1 MSVCALSA
9 PLGTDLTLTYQQEK
23 ISKVRG
29 AMAEKNDVHIPTRR
43 LVHPSLAVGDET
55 FPMPD
60 WASWLIW
67 LGEWMKLQTQND
79 GRRVAVVRVP
89 CRRTAAAF
97 TVLGVLLASA
107 RIHDDSLDWESLK
120 SLPVGTQVYW
130 RERSLADSGKARAKS
145 GKVIGLSTYG
155 DHQLMVVSVDSRS
168 KQGQTTHSFSKV
180 SALSYGITLGSIS
193 AKTDAKLSSLNSVL
207 NAMAV
212 AFKPSWLVAP
222 NSECLLLSE
231 KDSFLSDLA
240 GLSIDASDGIP
251 VKFESALAI
260 ADSRG
265 HSYGK
270 TKLASP
276 RIAVIPDQW
285 LDVVVLD
292 GPYASQRLPDTA
304 AKSAIAILDRTEYDD
319 EIEQMIG
326 RLTGYRRDEFI
337 QIPDDGVLQPP
348 KQMDV
353 VLFGLPNVQAHASG
367 VASFG

>member
-1 MSVCALSA
+1 MV
-9 PLGTDLTLTYQQEK
+9 T
-23 ISKVRG
+23 
-29 AMAEKNDVHIPTRR
+29 KNDVHIPTRG
-43 LVHPSLAVGDET
+43 LVYPSLAVGEET

-67 LGEWMKLQTQND
+67 LGEWMKLQTQTE
-79 GRRVAVVRVP
+79 GRRVAVIRVP

-97 TVLGVLLASA
+97 TVLGVLLAAA

-130 RERSLADSGKARAKS
+130 RERSPADSGKARAKS

-168 KQGQTTHSFSKV
+168 KQGQTTHAFSKV

-193 AKTDAKLSSLNSVL
+193 AKTDAKLSGLNRVL
-207 NAMAV
+207 NAMGV
-212 AFKPSWLVAP
+212 DFKPSWLVAP

-231 KDSFLSDLA
+231 KDSFLSDLT

-251 VKFESALAI
+251 VKFETALAV
-260 ADSRG
+260 ADSGG

-276 RIAVIPDQW
+276 RIALIPDHW
-285 LDVVVLD
+285 FDVVVLD
-292 GPYASQRLPDTA
+292 GAHASQRLPDTA
-304 AKSAIAILDRTEYDD
+304 AKSVIAILDRTEYDD
-319 EIEQMIG
+319 EIEQLIG

-337 QIPDDGVLQPP
+337 QVPDDGVLQPP
-348 KQMDV
+348 DQIDV

-367 VASFG
+367 LASFG